1 MKPRTRFDPQMDTL
15 ASLCV
20 IGTGCIILES
30 HYFRDE
36 RVSKCVWIRR
46 KQPSSKGCSLSLRS
60 RPNPLVLLKRC
71 TITLVNISSLVFHHS
86 LIRTLGSSL
95 AEVLAVARIFHALFF
110 LPWLLPHALCSLHMM
125 GIPQGSTNVPSSGKH
140 LPGRVKGFHLCA
152 SMVPWN
158 ILLLSICYFVEF
170 LCSHISPPLNREL
183 LERNWA
189 WYNTSTQQ
197 MFAKWRIWLLEIQP

>member
-20 IGTGCIILES
+20 IGTGRIILES

-36 RVSKCVWIRR
+36 RVSKCGWIRR

-71 TITLVNISSLVFHHS
+71 TIALVNISSLIFHHS

-95 AEVLAVARIFHALFF
+95 TEVLAVARIFHALFF
-110 LPWLLPHALCSLHMM
+110 LPDFYHMLFVVYTSWEFLKEVRTSLPL
-125 GIPQGSTNVPSSGKH
+125 GSTCQAE
-140 LPGRVKGFHLCA
+140 LRVSTFVH
-152 SMVPWN
+152 PW
-158 ILLLSICYFVEF
+158 Y
-170 LCSHISPPLNREL
+170 
-183 LERNWA
+183 
-189 WYNTSTQQ
+189 
-197 MFAKWRIWLLEIQP
+197 LEIYFFWAYAILWNFCVHIFPLHWIVSSWRETGLGTIQVLNKCLPNGGFDY